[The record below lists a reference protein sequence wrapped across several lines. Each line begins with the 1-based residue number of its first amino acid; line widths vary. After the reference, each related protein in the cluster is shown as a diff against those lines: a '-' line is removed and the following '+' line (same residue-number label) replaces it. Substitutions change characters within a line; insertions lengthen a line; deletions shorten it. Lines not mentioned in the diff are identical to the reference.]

1 MWPPGRRL
9 FRLQRKFLGALGHLL
24 DGGRSADGPLKLSP
38 FLIIDKGNAIEHG
51 CDSAHQVHMDP
62 ALVVA
67 VVGWFFNIS
76 AALGVLLSL
85 AFGLVKL
92 FRKSRPP
99 QIIGAELPVLHAS
112 IDLGK
117 RYDIVYGA
125 SHGAGPEKLTGVR
138 ILGYLRS
145 HRDETTGEYM
155 ESGWLVVELPDRRR
169 AYLRPRS
176 VLWLLEA
183 TDVAREDTN

>member
-1 MWPPGRRL
+1 ME
-9 FRLQRKFLGALGHLL
+9 LL
-24 DGGRSADGPLKLSP
+24 A
-38 FLIIDKGNAIEHG
+38 
-51 CDSAHQVHMDP
+51 
-62 ALVVA
+62 A
-67 VVGWFFNIS
+67 VVGWTVIS
-76 AALGVLLSL
+76 LFALGVFSVIPL
-85 AFGLVKL
+85 AVVQL

-99 QIIGAELPVLHAS
+99 QIIGAELPVLDTS

-117 RYDIVYGA
+117 RYDIVYGE

-145 HRDETTGEYM
+145 DRDKTTGEYM
-155 ESGWLVVELPDRRR
+155 DGGWLVAELPDRRR

-183 TDVAREDTN
+183 ID